1 MDFYQALLIHC
12 SLPQGDPNVPFG
24 QVTFKVDL
32 SRPII
37 NEDQPED
44 DPMEPGQQP
53 FQLDPAYEA
62 RFTDFPTTCRAR

>member
-1 MDFYQALLIHC
+1 M
-12 SLPQGDPNVPFG
+12 PFG

-53 FQLDPAYEA
+53 FQLGPAYEA
-62 RFTDFPTTCRAR
+62 MMREADTTRRARHCVVT